1 MVVIVGA
8 SGVLGSRVVRRA
20 LDAGSRVRAVSRDPD
35 RLQGAAARG
44 AEVVRGDM
52 LATGW
57 EAGALAGAER
67 LVIAA
72 HGLVPPSR
80 RNTPQAVDG
89 DGARRLID
97 AAASAGVQQVVYLSA
112 AGAAAEATV
121 FGRVKRATERHLEA
135 SGVPWTVIRP
145 SVFPENHALVLLG
158 APTRAGKPVPFFGAG
173 EERINWISA
182 DDVADDVV
190 HCLGDTATLGTV
202 RELRGQDR
210 LSRREA
216 LALVEAELGVQ
227 ARRQHLPV
235 GMVKLLRGA
244 TRALHPGLHAL
255 LDLSLHEIE
264 RGGDPEDEP
273 DRATWVGSTRVADVV
288 RAWAREGTAPAA

>member
-1 MVVIVGA
+1 MIMIVGA
-8 SGVLGSRVVRRA
+8 SGALGSRVVRRA
-20 LDAGSRVRAVSRDPD
+20 LDAGASVRALSRQPD
-35 RLQGAAARG
+35 RLTDAVARG
-44 AEVVRGDM
+44 AEVVRGDLLETHWM
-52 LATGW
+52 
-57 EAGALAGAER
+57 AGALAGVER

-72 HGLVPPSR
+72 HALVPPSR

-97 AAASAGVQQVVYLSA
+97 AAAATGVRQIVYLSV
-112 AGAAAEATV
+112 AGAETEATA
-121 FGRVKRATERHLEA
+121 FGRIKRATERHLEA

-145 SVFPENHALVLLG
+145 SVFVENHALVLLG
-158 APTRAGKPVPFFGAG
+158 APARAGKPVPFFGPGA
-173 EERINWISA
+173 ERINWVAA

-190 HCLGDTATLGTV
+190 ACCGDAGTLGTV
-202 RELRGQDR
+202 REIRGPDR

-216 LALVEAELGVQ
+216 LAIVENELGVQ

-235 GMVKLLRGA
+235 GMVKVLRAA
-244 TRALHPGLHAL
+244 TRRLHPGLHAL

-273 DRATWVGSTRVADVV
+273 ERATWVGPTSVVDVV
-288 RAWAREGTAPAA
+288 RAWARAGTVATA